1 MNRPLRVGVRVGT
14 LRPGAH
20 WQPDGPGLRVTVT
33 VHPPGLAAVPVTP
46 SHEPVTVDL
55 NPGPPAPAEH
65 MRDGRTRVA
74 AGTARRVT
82 VEGARRGP
90 RP

>member
-14 LRPGAH
+14 LRPGA
-20 WQPDGPGLRVTVT
+20 QPDGPGLRVT

-65 MRDGRTRVA
+65 MSDGRTRVA
-74 AGTARRVT
+74 AGTARRV
-82 VEGARRGP
+82 EGARRGP